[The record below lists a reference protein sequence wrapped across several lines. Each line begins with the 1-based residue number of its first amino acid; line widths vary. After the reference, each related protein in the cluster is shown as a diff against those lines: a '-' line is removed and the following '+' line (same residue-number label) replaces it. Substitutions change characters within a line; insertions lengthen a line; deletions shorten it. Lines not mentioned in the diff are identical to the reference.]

1 MSSRAT
7 SLPSAPRAPKS
18 YRKSES
24 QEHRS
29 QSNNNQGN
37 RYSRPLPPK
46 DPSSVTILKRGS
58 VVAPVV
64 AEARAHNPSTP
75 TSNHVNH
82 TFNHHNNNR
91 PQKPRP
97 PQNNPSKARRVQR
110 RKDVDAMTESL
121 ASLDFDLAMHQSPP
135 LNPSSPP
142 SSSSDS
148 SDSES
153 TLRLS
158 PLVQNMSRAPR
169 QTRPISAPVPQNYAR
184 QSFAM
189 DQLRSQGPNSDRVN
203 NRPQEKNGLYAG
215 PTFHNSPAPT
225 SLPIPAF
232 LQGGSEKASGK
243 ASSTSSS
250 PIVSSAS
257 ASSAA
262 SPSPFFAE
270 AASPQL
276 NSARPIHSEPGWGHQ
291 SMPPMMVPFHPMMMP
306 MPHMVPMPYHH
317 SMPMPL
323 AYHPHPHPHPHPHA
337 QAHPHP
343 HMAYN
348 YNVPERMATSSFT
361 PNESSDQLLEISQN
375 LRNLLKIQSQ

>member
-18 YRKSES
+18 YRKSEN

-37 RYSRPLPPK
+37 RYPRQSLPPK

-58 VVAPVV
+58 VVTPVV
-64 AEARAHNPSTP
+64 ANEARAHNPSTP
-75 TSNHVNH
+75 TSNHLNH
-82 TFNHHNNNR
+82 TFNHNNNNNR
-91 PQKPRP
+91 SQKPRT

-158 PLVQNMSRAPR
+158 PLVQNMSRGPR

-184 QSFAM
+184 Q
-189 DQLRSQGPNSDRVN
+189 RYTC
-203 NRPQEKNGLYAG
+203 EKC
-215 PTFHNSPAPT
+215 FFFVH
-225 SLPIPAF
+225 F
-232 LQGGSEKASGK
+232 D
-243 ASSTSSS
+243 SSILSH
-250 PIVSSAS
+250 
-257 ASSAA
+257 
-262 SPSPFFAE
+262 FFM
-270 AASPQL
+270 L
-276 NSARPIHSEPGWGHQ
+276 FKVVL
-291 SMPPMMVPFHPMMMP
+291 M
-306 MPHMVPMPYHH
+306 
-317 SMPMPL
+317 
-323 AYHPHPHPHPHPHA
+323 
-337 QAHPHP
+337 
-343 HMAYN
+343 
-348 YNVPERMATSSFT
+348 T
-361 PNESSDQLLEISQN
+361 
-375 LRNLLKIQSQ
+375 